1 MSKDAINPDHY
12 KWLPNGIEAI
22 DICENLGYN
31 LGNVVKYI
39 LRAGRKD
46 PSKLLEDLKKA
57 QWYLNREIEKHD
69 FVENRIAFMDIKL
82 DGKPKE
88 KILYSGD
95 RGEIIDYNRIL
106 YAKIPSDRIQEDNRT
121 KCIAELLVE
130 AYGCTY
136 DDLTG
141 YSENSVSPDENQNV
155 KIFRLWITKEL
166 EKKIWQ

>member
-22 DICENLGYN
+22 EICENLGYN

-57 QWYLNREIEKHD
+57 QWYLNREVEKHD
-69 FVENRIAFMDIKL
+69 LVENRIAFMDIKL

-95 RGEIIDYNRIL
+95 GGEIIDCNGVL
-106 YAKIPSDRIQEDNRT
+106 YVKIPTVKLENRFIREA
-121 KCIAELLVE
+121 IADLVIE
-130 AYGCTY
+130 AYGCKY
-136 DDLTG
+136 HDIIG
-141 YSENSVSPDENQNV
+141 YSKDAVSPDEEQDVNL
-155 KIFRLWITKEL
+155 FRVWITKEL
-166 EKKIWQ
+166 EKKIWG

>member
-95 RGEIIDYNRIL
+95 RGEIIDCNGVL
-106 YAKIPSDRIQEDNRT
+106 YAKMPSGKVRDEDE
-121 KCIAELLVE
+121 KESIAELFIE
-130 AYGCTY
+130 AYGCRY
-136 DDLTG
+136 NDLIG
-141 YSENSVSPDENQNV
+141 YFENPVSPDDGKDV
-155 KIFRLWITKEL
+155 KLFRVWITKEL
-166 EKKIWQ
+166 EKKIWG